1 MLGKI
6 HSIETFGT
14 VDGPGIRFVLFMQG
28 CPLRCQY
35 CHNPDTWEINSGKA
49 MSVDEIL
56 EQYES
61 YRPFLKDGGLT
72 VTGGEPL
79 LQIDFLIEL
88 FEEAKKRDIHTCL
101 DTSGITFNL
110 ANENYMKKFELL
122 GKVTDLILLDIKEI
136 NDETH
141 KVVTGVS
148 NKPVLAFAK
157 WLDEK
162 EIPVWI
168 RHVIVP
174 NLTLIQEDL
183 FQLGYYLGRFQNIK
197 VLDVLPYHEMGI
209 VKWGKLG
216 LDYPLRNSRAAS
228 EEEAKEAR
236 EIIIRGMKKYRVEHI
251 N

>member
-35 CHNPDTWEINSGKA
+35 CHNPDTWEIDSGKT

-56 EQYES
+56 KQYES
-61 YRPFLKDGGLT
+61 YRPFLKEGGLT

-110 ANENYMKKFELL
+110 NNESYMEKLETLA
-122 GKVTDLILLDIKEI
+122 KVTDLILLDIKEI
-136 NDETH
+136 NDDIH
-141 KVVTGVS
+141 RVVTGAS
-148 NKPVLAFAK
+148 NQPILAFEK

-162 EIPVWI
+162 GIPVWI

-174 NLTLIQEDL
+174 NLTLVQEDL
-183 FQLGYYLGRFQNIK
+183 FQLGCFLGRFKNIK
-197 VLDVLPYHEMGI
+197 VLDVLPYHEMGL
-209 VKWGKLG
+209 VKWEKLG
-216 LDYPLRNSRAAS
+216 LDYPLKNSRAAS
-228 EEEAKEAR
+228 EAETKEAR
-236 EIIIRGMKKYRVEHI
+236 GIIIEGMKKYRMEHI